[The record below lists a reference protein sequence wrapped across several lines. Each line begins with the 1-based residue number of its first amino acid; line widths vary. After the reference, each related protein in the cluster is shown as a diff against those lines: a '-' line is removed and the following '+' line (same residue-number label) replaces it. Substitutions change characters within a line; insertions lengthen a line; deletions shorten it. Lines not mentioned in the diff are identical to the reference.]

1 MSDDLVSWFVDLEK
15 LRRMT
20 QRYAR
25 AVDAR
30 DIDAVA
36 ALFHPDGVVDG
47 ARGSAPVPAYIAAM
61 RDAPRLFES
70 GMHVLGDPLIDLEPG
85 ADHARMD
92 TYAVVYQFRPSG
104 STEADLI
111 LGIRYLDDMVRH
123 GDQWLI
129 HHRQA
134 VNLWTRQGLPPMS
147 V

>member
-1 MSDDLVSWFVDLEK
+1 MSDDLVSWLVDLEQ

-30 DIDAVA
+30 DVDAVA
-36 ALFHPDGVVDG
+36 ALFHPDGSVDG
-47 ARGSAPVPAYIAAM
+47 ARGSSPVPAYIDAM
-61 RDAPRLFES
+61 RDAPRIFES
-70 GMHVLGDPLIDLEPG
+70 GMHVLGDPLIDLDQG

-104 STEADLI
+104 STEPDLV

-123 GDQWLI
+123 AGQWLI
-129 HHRQA
+129 YHRQA
-134 VNLWTRQGLPPMS
+134 VNLWTRSGLPR
-147 V
+147 

>member
-1 MSDDLVSWFVDLEK
+1 MSDDLFGWFADLEE

-25 AVDAR
+25 AVDTR

-36 ALFHPDGVVDG
+36 ALFHPDGSVDG
-47 ARGSAPVPAYIAAM
+47 ARGSAPVPAYIDGM
-61 RDAPRLFES
+61 RDAPRIFES

-92 TYAVVYQFRPSG
+92 TYAVVYQFRPAG
-104 STEADLI
+104 SSEADLV

-123 GDQWLI
+123 AGQWLI
-129 HHRQA
+129 YHRQA
-134 VNLWTRQGLPPMS
+134 INLWTRNGLPR
-147 V
+147 

>member
-1 MSDDLVSWFVDLEK
+1 MNDDTVSWLGDVEQ

-36 ALFHPDGVVDG
+36 ALFHPDASVDG
-47 ARGSAPVPAYIAAM
+47 ARGALAINAYIDGM
-61 RDAPRLFES
+61 RNAPPMFES

-85 ADHARMD
+85 ADTARMD
-92 TYAVVYQFRPSG
+92 TYAVVYQFRP
-104 STEADLI
+104 ADSAEPDLV

-123 GDQWLI
+123 EGQWLI

-134 VNLWTRQGLPPMS
+134 LNLWARDGVPR
-147 V
+147 